1 MKGITNMSTFKLEVG
16 SDCANGARVV
26 ALYMGLYEGVV
37 LADYHGE
44 YVTWVFNTNSQ
55 DVTNHG
61 DYFRTNDKVELED
74 AWDAARENFLQRVEK
89 YI

>member
-1 MKGITNMSTFKLEVG
+1 MSTFKLEVG
-16 SDCANGARVV
+16 SNCANGARVV

-37 LADYHGE
+37 LAEYHGE
-44 YVTWVFNTNSQ
+44 YVTWVFNTDSQ

-61 DYFRTNDKVELED
+61 DYFRTNDED
-74 AWDAARENFLQRVEK
+74 AWDAARENFLQRVTK

>member
-1 MKGITNMSTFKLEVG
+1 MSAFKLEVG
-16 SDCANGARVV
+16 GTCANGARVV

-37 LADYHGE
+37 LADYHDE
-44 YVTWVFNTNSQ
+44 YVPWVFNTNSQ

-61 DYFRTNDKVELED
+61 DYFRTNDED
-74 AWDAARENFLQRVEK
+74 AWDAARENFLQRVAK